1 MVGLKSLKMD
11 HIYIYIYSEPLP
23 IGNKVWVT
31 TVFLLVMLINGRLP
45 QVSSS
50 KINHYI
56 SEYDNNC
63 CTGLSHISKSLMST
77 KIVLAMSYSF
87 RVMGHGE

>member
-31 TVFLLVMLINGRLP
+31 TVFLLVT
-45 QVSSS
+45 
-50 KINHYI
+50 
-56 SEYDNNC
+56 
-63 CTGLSHISKSLMST
+63 TGYHKFLLQKLTTTSQSMITIVVLGYLTFQSH
-77 KIVLAMSYSF
+77 
-87 RVMGHGE
+87 